1 MIYTSKQ
8 GLLYLKNKYSVAEKK
23 YLHVSLKQCLPPVP
37 KMRFYC
43 AANEKI
49 PPFNLLAY

>member
-23 YLHVSLKQCLPPVP
+23 YLQCIPQAVPPT
-37 KMRFYC
+37 C
-43 AANEKI
+43 S
-49 PPFNLLAY
+49 